1 MKKIIAIAKYDSFT
15 KNANT
20 FLLEAFKCGYSVLLA
35 LIENSYKLSKRQL
48 NEINSIDK
56 IEIINITDFKEI
68 DYLNYDVIYLGLTGG
83 PIKKFSTY
91 FYKKYKNASKRPI
104 IVCGYPG
111 VILNSRYIGYS
122 NRIFCDLILLNSIYD
137 YEKYKEFTTWYNLN
151 YDNAYVF
158 GYSFEKILR
167 VQTLEKNIVFAEQSI
182 IPKTFKD
189 RMYLIGRLLDYA
201 NANREYNIIIKPRIQ
216 VSEQTVFKCKYH
228 VEKLLF
234 LWSLKHKIPQNIIIS
249 YEKIE
254 KLLANC
260 NLLITVSSTVAI
272 QSIYSGIPTAIIGDF
287 GINEEMGINFYINS
301 GCVTTFD
308 KLIKNDFYYKVNKD
322 WINNNITHLSGRK
335 KDFFKILDKKI
346 IETNNLDKN
355 YYNFNRCICDKYN
368 NFSYKIKLKERL
380 ILFFFNIYYFCRRF
394 L

>member
-15 KNANT
+15 KNANA
-20 FLLEAFKCGYSVLLA
+20 FLLEALKCGYSVLLA

-48 NEINSIDK
+48 NEINLINK
-56 IEIINITDFKEI
+56 IEIIKIAEFKEI

-83 PIKKFSTY
+83 PIKKFSMY
-91 FYKKYKNASKRPI
+91 FYKKYKNAGKRPI
-104 IVCGYPG
+104 IICGYPG

-137 YEKYKEFTTWYNLN
+137 YEKYKEFTTWYNLS

-189 RMYLIGRLLDYA
+189 RIYLIGRLLDYA
-201 NANREYNIIIKPRIQ
+201 NIYREYNIIIKPRIQ
-216 VSEQTVFKCKYH
+216 VREQTVFKCKYH
-228 VEKLLF
+228 V
-234 LWSLKHKIPQNIIIS
+234 
-249 YEKIE
+249 E

-308 KLIKNDFYYKVNKD
+308 KLIKNDFNYKVNKE
-322 WINNNITHLSGRK
+322 WVNNNITHFSGRK

-355 YYNFNRCICDKYN
+355 YYNFNKCICYKYN
-368 NFSYKIKLKERL
+368 NFSYKIKFKERL
-380 ILFFFNIYYFCRRF
+380 ILIFLNIYYFCRRF